1 MKKLG
6 NNALLILFC
15 IGIIVGLILPRWFS
29 VNSNLDFSILNIR
42 SFRQYIVVE
51 TDYSSVLRSAVR
63 SRLTLMLLLF
73 FSCYTA
79 AGFCILAST
88 YLVMGLFLGLLSVL
102 SVVQMQYWGIVFLL
116 CAIFPQWLLYGMAG
130 IRLGAFMEKRKNR
143 MALCNGN
150 AISSYN
156 LKTFLDFL
164 TILVITCGG
173 IACEVY
179 VNPWLLRYFLNF
191 YLGNL
196 A

>member
-73 FSCYTA
+73 FLLYGSR
-79 AGFCILAST
+79 FLDISQ
-88 YLVMGLFLGLLSVL
+88 YLSGN
-102 SVVQMQYWGIVFLL
+102 GIVFRTV
-116 CAIFPQWLLYGMAG
+116 
-130 IRLGAFMEKRKNR
+130 IRFERGADAVLGNCIS
-143 MALCNGN
+143 ALCHFPTMAALRDGR
-150 AISSYN
+150 Y
-156 LKTFLDFL
+156 KTWRFYGKEKKSHGAVQWECDIFIQPENIFGFSDYIGDYL
-164 TILVITCGG
+164 
-173 IACEVY
+173 
-179 VNPWLLRYFLNF
+179 WRYRM
-191 YLGNL
+191 
-196 A
+196 

>member
-1 MKKLG
+1 
-6 NNALLILFC
+6 
-15 IGIIVGLILPRWFS
+15 
-29 VNSNLDFSILNIR
+29 
-42 SFRQYIVVE
+42 
-51 TDYSSVLRSAVR
+51 
-63 SRLTLMLLLF
+63 
-73 FSCYTA
+73 
-79 AGFCILAST
+79 
-88 YLVMGLFLGLLSVL
+88 
-102 SVVQMQYWGIVFLL
+102 MQYWGIVFLL

-179 VNPWLLRYFLNF
+179 INPWLLRYFLNF
-191 YLGNL
+191 YLAKL
-196 A
+196 T